1 MNHTT
6 IGCKWVFRKKKKIKE
21 LIDTNGCLEKD
32 NKEFRKE
39 NIRLGGI
46 VDNLNEI
53 LKEVL
58 NDKRRK

>member
-1 MNHTT
+1 MKC
-6 IGCKWVFRKKKKIKE
+6 CKWIFRKKKKLEE
-21 LIDTNGCLEKD
+21 LTETNRSLEKD
-32 NKEFRKE
+32 NKEFRRE
-39 NIRLGGI
+39 NIKLNGV

>member
-1 MNHTT
+1 MKC
-6 IGCKWVFRKKKKIKE
+6 CKWIFRKKKKLEE
-21 LIDTNGCLEKD
+21 LTETNRCLEKD
-32 NKEFRKE
+32 NKEFRRE
-39 NIRLGGI
+39 NIKLNGV